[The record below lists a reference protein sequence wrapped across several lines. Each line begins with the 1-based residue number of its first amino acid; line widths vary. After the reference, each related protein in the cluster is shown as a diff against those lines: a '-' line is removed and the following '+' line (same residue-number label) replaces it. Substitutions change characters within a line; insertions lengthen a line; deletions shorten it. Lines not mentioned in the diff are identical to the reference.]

1 MHSYDTNLETFPDNV
16 IEASMTGPV
25 MVDFWAPWCG
35 PCQSLMP
42 ILDKLADEY
51 QGAFKLAKVNIDE
64 QQQLAQQF
72 AVRSVPTVKIV
83 SQGQI
88 VDEFS
93 GAIPESDIR
102 AMLSKYIVRESDAL
116 MATALQAYQK
126 GDENALPSM
135 VEIINADPAN
145 HHIRLQ
151 YVDVLVNE
159 GQIDDARK
167 ILQSLPEDV
176 QQQAEVSGLMSRLDV
191 MAKAAEYGDIQTYID
206 KVVANPDDCEAHHQ
220 LSVVYIAHGQFQEAL
235 EQLLEIMRR
244 DRQFNDDIGRK
255 DMLKVFDMLG
265 NTGELVS
272 YYRKQMASLLN

>member
-16 IEASMTGPV
+16 IEASMKGPV